1 MQHITAE
8 KLQHLLEEGE
18 TLHVVD
24 VREDFEVAHGMI
36 PEAIHIPLGE
46 LSYRISELDQRVPYI
61 FVCKAGVR
69 SYNAATYMESMG
81 FETTNLS
88 DGMLGWLGPLTLLE
102 VEGNK

>member
-1 MQHITAE
+1 MKHITAE
-8 KLQHLLEEGE
+8 EVQQLLEEGE

-36 PEAIHIPLGE
+36 PGAMHIRLGD
-46 LSYRISELDQRVPYI
+46 LPYRMSELDERIPYI

-69 SYNAATYMESMG
+69 SYNAATYMESVG

-88 DGMLGWLGPLTLLE
+88 DGMLGWFGPVILPE
-102 VEGNK
+102 VEESK